1 MHALLTRKE
10 VLRLL
15 RPEAPAQPPA
25 PEPLEDLPRLNAEK
39 RCKSVPLRDPEPVTL
54 AQTRNIEGIV
64 SESHQVVRTAVKN
77 VQADISRQNDQL
89 KQRLK
94 ERSKAR
100 SLSRPTSPDF
110 DLPSTANCYE
120 KELEDILERHL
131 LEKQAQIAAV
141 KRQFEDQI
149 AEIEALVAKSQNGLL
164 RKVALEMKKSQEA
177 AQTRV
182 EAELFAKKQE
192 DINALRRKWMK

>member
-1 MHALLTRKE
+1 MHGLLTRKE

-15 RPEAPAQPPA
+15 QPEVPVQPPA

-39 RCKSVPLRDPEPVTL
+39 RCRSVPGRDPEPVTL

-64 SESHQVVRTAVKN
+64 SESHQTVRSAVKN

-110 DLPSTANCYE
+110 NLSSTANSYE

-131 LEKQAQIAAV
+131 LEKQSQIAAV
-141 KRQFEDQI
+141 KTQFEGQI
-149 AEIEALVAKSQNGLL
+149 AEIEALAAKSQNGLL
-164 RKVALEMKKSQEA
+164 RKVALEMKKSQES
-177 AQTRV
+177 AQARV
-182 EAELFAKKQE
+182 ESELFAKKQD